1 MQRSG
6 ERKEVAGMGRLKR
19 DKSVEA
25 AIARFNKQ
33 VGKFLDKRPED
44 AEAEAVCKAAGGVIE
59 KLERFIAWQQA
70 VIEQKERQAGERSQ
84 KGASARFETADEF
97 QKAVDAYFNECDMEG
112 KLYSEVGMAVSL
124 GVTLSCLDQWW
135 RGTKCPYLQEPVRM
149 AYLRIAEQ
157 ICTDSRYN
165 ERQMV
170 SYRIFLLKQEKLC
183 GYQDKVEAKSDLN
196 VSVKMGQNMEES
208 DFA

>member
-1 MQRSG
+1 
-6 ERKEVAGMGRLKR
+6 MGRLSR

-25 AIARFNKQ
+25 AIARFEKQ
-33 VGKFLDKRPED
+33 AGKFLSKRPED
-44 AEAEAVCKAAGGVIE
+44 KAAEDLCNLARKVME
-59 KLERFIAWQQA
+59 QMERFIAWQQK

-84 KGASARFETADEF
+84 NGSLARFETADEF
-97 QKAVDAYFNECDMEG
+97 QKAVDAYFHECDTEG

-124 GVTLSCLDQWW
+124 GVTMGCLDQWW
-135 RGTKCPYLQEPVRM
+135 RGLKCPYLQEPVRM

-157 ICTDSRYN
+157 ICTDPRYN

-183 GYQDKVEAKSDLN
+183 GYQDKVESRSDLN
-196 VSVKMGQNMEES
+196 VNVKMGKNMEDS